1 MKSEGAMNWTP
12 METFGLVALMVLGLI
27 LLRAIGGRLGGI
39 QNRLAVLSRIEAKLD
54 LLKQADIKFDPY
66 AYVSNDIVEALRRNQ
81 KIEAIK
87 LYRQATG
94 VGLKEAKEFIEEV
107 QRRAGTS

>member
-1 MKSEGAMNWTP
+1 MNWTP
-12 METFGLVALMVLGLI
+12 AETFGLVALIVLGLI
-27 LLRAIGGRLGGI
+27 LLRAIGGRLDGI
-39 QNRLAVLSRIEAKLD
+39 QKRLAVVSRIEAKLD
-54 LLKQADIKFDPY
+54 LLLKQADIKFDPY